1 MVDAMPSG
9 DHSTFTST
17 LGKPSAADKA
27 SPGSSSTRTVENRLG
42 EAPATPSQALKRT
55 PLYRVHVALGA
66 KIVPFAGFE
75 MPVQYPTGITAE
87 HRAVREKAGLFD
99 VSHMGEFIVRGQRA
113 VDFVNYVT
121 TNDVAAL
128 KPGQAQYSTILREDG
143 TIVDDCLVYR
153 AEDRVLMVVNG
164 SNIDKDFAH
173 ISRFVGDFDVTL
185 DDISDAVALL
195 ALQGPDAARILQR
208 HTDTD
213 LSKIKYYEFT
223 TGTVAGVERVYISRT
238 GYTGEDGF
246 ELYFPAEHAEKIWNA
261 LTASGEVTP
270 AGLGA
275 RDSLR
280 LEMGMALYGNDL
292 DDTTTPLEA
301 SLGWLVKMKKGD
313 FVGRD
318 ALAKQ
323 KEQGIKRKLVGF
335 TTTERSFPRHGYPVY
350 VNGNPSGEVRSGT
363 MSPTLGIPIGTA
375 YVPPESAG
383 EGSPLEIE
391 IRGKRVPAIVQKM
404 PFYKNGSRL

>member
-1 MVDAMPSG
+1 MIDA
-9 DHSTFTST
+9 T
-17 LGKPSAADKA
+17 AA
-27 SPGSSSTRTVENRLG
+27 P
-42 EAPATPSQALKRT
+42 APATALKRT
-55 PLYRVHVALGA
+55 PLYDVHVALGA

-87 HRAVREKAGLFD
+87 HKAVRERAGLFD
-99 VSHMGEFIVRGQRA
+99 VSHMGEFIVRGPQA
-113 VDFVNYVT
+113 VEFVNHVT

-153 AEDRVLMVVNG
+153 ADDRVLMVVNG

-173 ISRFVGDFDVTL
+173 ISRFVDDFDVTL
-185 DDISDAVALL
+185 EDISDQIALL
-195 ALQGPDAARILQR
+195 ALQGPKAAEILQR

-223 TGTVAGVERVYISRT
+223 TGKVAGVDKVYISRT

-246 ELYFPAEHAEKIWNA
+246 ELYFPAEHAPKIWSA
-261 LTASGEVTP
+261 LTKSGDVTP

-323 KEQGIKRKLVGF
+323 KAEGVKRKLVGF
-335 TTTERSFPRHGYPVY
+335 TTTERAFPRHGYPVFA
-350 VNGNPSGEVRSGT
+350 NGKASGEVRSGT

-375 YVPPESAG
+375 YVPPESAA

-391 IRGKRVPAIVQKM
+391 IRGKRVPATVQKM
-404 PFYKNGSRL
+404 PFYKTGSRL

>member
-1 MVDAMPSG
+1 MPEAI
-9 DHSTFTST
+9 STD
-17 LGKPSAADKA
+17 P
-27 SPGSSSTRTVENRLG
+27 SPGRQEDHRGSPSV
-42 EAPATPSQALKRT
+42 PAQPLKRT
-55 PLYRVHVALGA
+55 PLYDVHAALGA

-87 HRAVREKAGLFD
+87 HKAVREKAGLFD
-99 VSHMGEFIVRGQRA
+99 VSHMGEFMIRGPQA
-113 VDFVNYVT
+113 VDFVSYIT

-128 KPGQAQYSTILREDG
+128 KPGEAHYSTILREDG

-153 AEDRVLMVVNG
+153 SEDRFIMVVNG

-173 ISRFVGDFDVTL
+173 ISRFLSRFPETTL
-185 DDISDAVALL
+185 ENISDDVALL
-195 ALQGPDAARILQR
+195 ALQGPDAARILQQ
-208 HTDTD
+208 HTETD
-213 LSKIKYYEFT
+213 LSQIKYYEHRF
-223 TGTVAGVERVYISRT
+223 GKVADVDTYISRT

-246 ELYFPAEHAEKIWNA
+246 ELYFDADDAEKVWNA

-318 ALAKQ
+318 ALVKQ
-323 KEQGIKRKLVGF
+323 KEQGLKRKLVGF
-335 TTTERSFPRHGYPVY
+335 TTHERSFPRHGYPVFAK
-350 VNGNPSGEVRSGT
+350 GKPSGEVRSGT

-375 YVPPESAG
+375 YVPVESSA

-391 IRGKRVPAIVQKM
+391 IRGKRVPAVVQKM
-404 PFYKNGSRL
+404 PFYKDGSRL

>member
-1 MVDAMPSG
+1 MPEATTT
-9 DHSTFTST
+9 D
-17 LGKPSAADKA
+17 A
-27 SPGSSSTRTVENRLG
+27 SPGRQEDHGGSSSA
-42 EAPATPSQALKRT
+42 APQQLKRT
-55 PLYRVHVALGA
+55 PLYDVHAALGA

-87 HRAVREKAGLFD
+87 HKAVREKAGLFD
-99 VSHMGEFIVRGQRA
+99 VSHMGEFIVRGPQA
-113 VDFVNYVT
+113 VDFVSYVT

-128 KPGQAQYSTILREDG
+128 KPGQAHYSTILREDG

-153 AEDRVLMVVNG
+153 ADDRVLMVVNG

-173 ISRFVGDFDVTL
+173 ISRFLKKFPEATL
-185 DDISDAVALL
+185 ENISDQIALL
-195 ALQGPDAARILQR
+195 ALQGPDAARILQQ

-223 TGTVAGVERVYISRT
+223 TGKIAGVDKVYISRT

-246 ELYFPAEHAEKIWNA
+246 ELYFPAEQAKKIWNA
-261 LTASGEVTP
+261 ITASGEVTP

-323 KEQGIKRKLVGF
+323 KEQGLKRKLVGF
-335 TTTERSFPRHGYPVY
+335 TTPERSFPRHGYPVFAK
-350 VNGNPSGEVRSGT
+350 GKPSGEVRSGT

-375 YVPPESAG
+375 YVPVESAA

-391 IRGKRVPAIVQKM
+391 IRGKRVPAVVQKM
-404 PFYKNGSRL
+404 PFYKDGSRL

>member
-1 MVDAMPSG
+1 MP
-9 DHSTFTST
+9 
-17 LGKPSAADKA
+17 
-27 SPGSSSTRTVENRLG
+27 
-42 EAPATPSQALKRT
+42 EATTLKRT
-55 PLYRVHVALGA
+55 PLYDVHAALGA

-87 HRAVREKAGLFD
+87 HKAVREKAGLFD
-99 VSHMGEFIVRGQRA
+99 VSHMGEFVVRGPQA
-113 VDFVNYVT
+113 VAFVSHVT

-128 KPGQAQYSTILREDG
+128 KPGQAHYSTILREDG

-153 AEDRVLMVVNG
+153 TDDRVMMVVNG

-173 ISRFVGDFDVTL
+173 ISRFLGEFPNAKL
-185 DDISDAVALL
+185 ENISDQIALL

-208 HTDTD
+208 HTDVD
-213 LSKIKYYEFT
+213 LSKIKYYEFK
-223 TGTVAGVERVYISRT
+223 TGKIAGVDKVCISRT

-246 ELYFPAEHAEKIWNA
+246 ELYFPGEHAEKIWNA
-261 LTASGEVTP
+261 LTASGAVTP
-270 AGLGA
+270 VGLGA

-323 KEQGIKRKLVGF
+323 KEQGLKRKLVGF
-335 TTTERSFPRHGYPVY
+335 TTLERSFPRHGYPVFA
-350 VNGNPSGEVRSGT
+350 NGKPSGEVRSGT

-375 YVPPESAG
+375 YVPPESAA
-383 EGSPLEIE
+383 EGSSLEIE
-391 IRGKRVPAIVQKM
+391 IRGKRVPAVVQKM

>member
-1 MVDAMPSG
+1 MP
-9 DHSTFTST
+9 DPTTST
-17 LGKPSAADKA
+17 ESE
-27 SPGSSSTRTVENRLG
+27 SPARARP
-42 EAPATPSQALKRT
+42 APAQAPSDSPARPLKRT
-55 PLYRVHVALGA
+55 PLYNVHAALGA

-87 HRAVREKAGLFD
+87 HKAVREKAGLFD
-99 VSHMGEFIVRGQRA
+99 VSHMGEFIVRGPQA
-113 VDFVNYVT
+113 VELVNYVT

-128 KPGQAQYSTILREDG
+128 KPGQAQYSTILRENG

-153 AEDRVLMVVNG
+153 ADDRVLMVVNG

-173 ISRFVGDFDVTL
+173 ISRFVKDFDATL
-185 DDISDAVALL
+185 DDISDKVALL
-195 ALQGPDAARILQR
+195 ALQGPDAARILQK
-208 HTDTD
+208 HTDTK
-213 LSKIKYYEFT
+213 LSGIKYYEFT
-223 TGTVAGVERVYISRT
+223 TGTVAGVEKVYISRT

-246 ELYFPAEHAEKIWNA
+246 ELYFPGEHAEKLWRA

-323 KEQGIKRKLVGF
+323 KDEGVKRKLVGF
-335 TTTERSFPRHGYPVY
+335 TTSERSFPRHGYPVFAK
-350 VNGNPSGEVRSGT
+350 GKPSGEVRSGT

-375 YVPPESAG
+375 YVPPDSAA

-391 IRGKRVPAIVQKM
+391 IRGKRIPATVQKM
-404 PFYKNGSRL
+404 PFYKDGSRL

>member
-1 MVDAMPSG
+1 MSEATTSVDANQE
-9 DHSTFTST
+9 
-17 LGKPSAADKA
+17 
-27 SPGSSSTRTVENRLG
+27 R
-42 EAPATPSQALKRT
+42 PAPSQSWEKPLKRT
-55 PLYRVHVALGA
+55 PLYHVHAALGA

-87 HRAVREKAGLFD
+87 HKAVREKAGLFD
-99 VSHMGEFIVRGQRA
+99 VSHMGEFMIRGPRA

-121 TNDVAAL
+121 TNDVGAL
-128 KPGQAQYSTILREDG
+128 SPGQAQYSTILREDG

-153 AEDRVLMVVNG
+153 AEDRLIMVVNG
-164 SNIDKDFAH
+164 SNIDKDLAH
-173 ISRFVGDFDVTL
+173 ISRFLPKFPDVTL
-185 DDISDAVALL
+185 DNISDEVALL
-195 ALQGPDAARILQR
+195 ALQGPEAARILQR
-208 HTDTD
+208 YTDTD
-213 LSKIKYYEFT
+213 LSQIRYYEHRP
-223 TGTVAGVERVYISRT
+223 GKVAGVKTYLSRT

-246 ELYFPAEHAEKIWNA
+246 ELYFGAADAETLWNA
-261 LTASGEVTP
+261 LTTTGEVTP

-301 SLGWLVKMKKGD
+301 SLGWLVKLKKGD

-318 ALAKQ
+318 ALVRQ
-323 KEQGIKRKLVGF
+323 KEQGLKRKLVGF
-335 TTTERSFPRHGYPVY
+335 TSSERSFPRHGYPVF
-350 VNGNPSGEVRSGT
+350 VKGARSGEVRSGT

-375 YVPPESAG
+375 YVPPESAA
-383 EGSPLEIE
+383 EGSELEIE
-391 IRGKRVPAIVQKM
+391 IRGRRVPATVVKM